1 MEIEANPNEYEKDEN
16 GQFVNGLG
24 KMLSAMIAN
33 TSRHVVSSLMSH
45 LP

>member
-1 MEIEANPNEYEKDEN
+1 MEREANHNEYEEDEN

-24 KMLSAMIAN
+24 MMLSAMIAN
-33 TSRHVVSSLMSH
+33 TSRHVESSLMSH